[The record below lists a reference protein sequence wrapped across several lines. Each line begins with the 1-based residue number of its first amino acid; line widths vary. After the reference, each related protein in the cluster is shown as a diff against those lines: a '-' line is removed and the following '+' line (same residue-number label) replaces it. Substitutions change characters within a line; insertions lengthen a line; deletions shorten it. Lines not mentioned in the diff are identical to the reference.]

1 MKVID
6 LFNIEYPKTLIFSDM
21 TVKEHG
27 INFVSSQ
34 DKNNGV
40 VAKVEECEGIK
51 KYPAEV
57 ITVPLKGSVLMA
69 HVQPEPCYV
78 AHQIAVL
85 IPKKPMTI
93 QEKLYYC
100 LCIQKNTYRF
110 NYGRQ
115 ADRTLPDLI
124 LPDTLPEWAKISKV
138 EPVSTKIK
146 KSNFIVNTKNWKD
159 YPMDFLFRFAKGK
172 RLIKEDMIPGDVN
185 FLGAIRENNGVR
197 EKIKTNDFWQPNCIT
212 VNYNGSVGEAFYQSE
227 PFWASDDVN
236 VLYAKDFWKMNKYI
250 AMFMIT
256 VIKANKYRFGYG
268 RKWTIEKMKETTLKL
283 PCKNDGKPDF
293 EYMEEYIK
301 SLPYSDRI

>member
-1 MKVID
+1 MKITD

-100 LCIQKNTYRF
+100 LCIQKIHTGLTMA
-110 NYGRQ
+110 GR
-115 ADRTLPDLI
+115 RTEHCQI
-124 LPDTLPEWAKISKV
+124 
-138 EPVSTKIK
+138 
-146 KSNFIVNTKNWKD
+146 
-159 YPMDFLFRFAKGK
+159 
-172 RLIKEDMIPGDVN
+172 
-185 FLGAIRENNGVR
+185 
-197 EKIKTNDFWQPNCIT
+197 
-212 VNYNGSVGEAFYQSE
+212 
-227 PFWASDDVN
+227 
-236 VLYAKDFWKMNKYI
+236 
-250 AMFMIT
+250 
-256 VIKANKYRFGYG
+256 
-268 RKWTIEKMKETTLKL
+268 
-283 PCKNDGKPDF
+283 
-293 EYMEEYIK
+293 
-301 SLPYSDRI
+301 